1 MYIHIFRRRFTP
13 WGVDGTMVINGV
25 IICGTVE
32 HPKNYLHAGDYL
44 IIPEPIKF
52 KK

>member
-1 MYIHIFRRRFTP
+1 MGCGWH
-13 WGVDGTMVINGV
+13 NGYQRSNYS
-25 IICGTVE
+25 GTVE

-52 KK
+52 KKKIGGVQEEAP